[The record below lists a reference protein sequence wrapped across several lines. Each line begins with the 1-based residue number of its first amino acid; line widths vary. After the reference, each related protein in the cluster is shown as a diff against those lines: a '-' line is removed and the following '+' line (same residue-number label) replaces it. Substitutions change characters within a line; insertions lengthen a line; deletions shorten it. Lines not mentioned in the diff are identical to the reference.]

1 MDEDLNETADLL
13 ERARRG
19 DSQALNMIFARY
31 RDRLL
36 KMVEMRLDM
45 RLRARVDAS
54 DVIQDAYLEVVRR
67 LDRYLQQPN
76 MPLFLWLRFLVSE
89 RLMILHRHHLGTKMR
104 DARRQISLYRKAL
117 PEVSTTALASCLLG
131 KYTSPTDAA
140 VRAERAIRLQEA
152 LNTIE
157 PLDRE
162 VLALRHFEQLTRAE
176 TAQVLGIEEP
186 AAAKRYVRA
195 LKRLRDILA
204 DMPGGMES
212 L

>member
-36 KMVEMRLDM
+36 RMVEMRLDM

-152 LNTIE
+152 LNTID